1 MENIEKYN
9 LLPCPFCGDEVHLGY
24 NIDEVEDKVMWRIGC
39 FTEDCLLNVEIQRY
53 KYSTGESAVIAWN
66 TREPLEES
74 KEQSS
79 VIEEEVLLPCP
90 FCGGD
95 AQYYE
100 ECDAIWCD
108 DCSGGVEDCT
118 ISKEELF
125 KAWNTRVSSQIETPK
140 EETTVITTVVN
151 TVGDITKSET
161 IYTNTTKDLI

>member
-1 MENIEKYN
+1 MERREDKYN
-9 LLPCPFCGDEVHLGY
+9 LLPCPFCGDEAYLGY

-39 FTEDCLLNVEIQRY
+39 FTEGCPLNVEIQRY
-53 KYSTGESAVIAWN
+53 KYSTGEFATIAWN

-79 VIEEEVLLPCP
+79 TVEEKLLLPCP

-100 ECDAIWCD
+100 DEDAIWCD
-108 DCSGGVEDCT
+108 GCSSGVEDET

-125 KAWNTRVSSQIETPK
+125 KVWNTREPSQIET
-140 EETTVITTVVN
+140 TTVNITN
-151 TVGDITKSET
+151 ITFPET
-161 IYTNTTKDLI
+161 EPINLI

>member
-1 MENIEKYN
+1 MERREDKYN
-9 LLPCPFCGDEVHLGY
+9 LLPCPFCGDEAYLGY

-39 FTEDCLLNVEIQRY
+39 FTEGCPLNVGMQRY
-53 KYSTGESAVIAWN
+53 RYSTGESATIAWN
-66 TREPLEES
+66 TREPSQTEES
-74 KEQSS
+74 KEQPS

-125 KAWNTRVSSQIETPK
+125 KVWNTREPSQIET
-140 EETTVITTVVN
+140 TTVNITN
-151 TVGDITKSET
+151 ITFPET
-161 IYTNTTKDLI
+161 EPINLI